1 MISWLS
7 GVVQELDPS
16 GSVVLNVNGVG
27 YEVHVSMQTLCT
39 MKAGEQANLQIH
51 SYIREDQFTL
61 FGFSDAK
68 ERALFRNLNKVSGIG
83 AKTALNLMSGMNAA
97 DLLQA
102 IENSDDVAIART
114 PGIGKK
120 TAQRL
125 ILELRGKLV
134 EEMGEVAAGQ
144 TDSAHTLHHDVKSA
158 LVNLGYKG
166 PQIDK
171 ALKKIDTALGFEDAF
186 RAALKAL

>member
-7 GVVQELDPS
+7 GVVRELDPS
-16 GSVVLNVNGVG
+16 GIVVLNVNGVG
-27 YEVHVSMQTLCT
+27 YEVLVSMQTLVT
-39 MKAGEQANLQIH
+39 LKMGEVAELQIH
-51 SYIREDQFTL
+51 SHVREDQFTL
-61 FGFSDAK
+61 FGFADNK

-97 DLLQA
+97 DLMQA

-134 EEMGEVAAGQ
+134 DADVVAGAAAGN
-144 TDSAHTLHHDVKSA
+144 TLQHDVKSA
-158 LVNLGYKG
+158 LINLGYK
-166 PQIDK
+166 PAQIDK
-171 ALKKIDTALGFEDAF
+171 VLKSVDVSLDFEEMF
-186 RAALKAL
+186 RVALKAL

>member
-7 GVVQELDPS
+7 GCVVELDPS
-16 GSVVLNVNGVG
+16 GSLVLNVNGVG
-27 YEVHVSMQTLCT
+27 YEVFVSMQTLC
-39 MKAGEQANLQIH
+39 MLHLGEPASLQIH
-51 SYIREDQFTL
+51 SHIREDQFTL
-61 FGFSDAK
+61 FGFADHK

-83 AKTALNLMSGMNAA
+83 AKTALNLMSGMNAD
-97 DLLQA
+97 DLMQA

-134 EEMGEVAAGQ
+134 AADVTGG
-144 TDSAHTLHHDVKSA
+144 SATANNSLHHDVKSA
-158 LVNLGYKG
+158 LVNLGYKT
-166 PQIDK
+166 PQVEKVLK
-171 ALKKIDTALGFEDAF
+171 AVDSGLDFEAMF
-186 RAALKAL
+186 RAALKLL

>member
-7 GVVQELDPS
+7 GLVQDLDPS

-27 YEVHVSMQTLCT
+27 YEVFVSMQTLCT
-39 MKAGEQANLQIH
+39 MKTGEQSSLQIH
-51 SYIREDQFTL
+51 SHVREDQFTL

-68 ERALFRNLNKVSGIG
+68 ERTLFRSLNKVSGIG
-83 AKTALNLMSGMNAA
+83 AKTALNLMSGMNAT
-97 DLLQA
+97 DLMQA

-134 EEMGEVAAGQ
+134 QDDAVVA
-144 TDSAHTLHHDVKSA
+144 SATGNSLHHDVKSA
-158 LVNLGYKG
+158 LVNLGYKA
-166 PQIDK
+166 PQVDK
-171 ALKKIDTALGFEDAF
+171 ALKGLDAGLDFEAMF
-186 RAALKAL
+186 RAALKLL

>member
-7 GVVQELDPS
+7 GVVQELDPA
-16 GSVVLNVNGVG
+16 GLVVVNVNGVG
-27 YEVHVSMQTLCT
+27 YEVLVGMQTLCT
-39 MKAGEQANLQIH
+39 MKIGEQTSLQIH

-61 FGFSDAK
+61 FGFMDGK

-83 AKTALNLMSGMNAA
+83 AKTALNLMSGMNAE

-134 EEMGEVAAGQ
+134 DQLDAGA
-144 TDSAHTLHHDVKSA
+144 TSTSNTLQQDVKSA
-158 LVNLGYKG
+158 LVNLGYR
-166 PQIDK
+166 PAQIDQV
-171 ALKKIDTALGFEDAF
+171 LKKVDNTLGFEEMF
-186 RAALKAL
+186 RVTLKLL

>member
-1 MISWLS
+1 MISWLF
-7 GVVQELDPS
+7 GVVQELDHS
-16 GSVVLNVNGVG
+16 GLIVLNVNGVG
-27 YEVHVSMQTLCT
+27 YEVNVSMQTLCT
-39 MKAGEQANLQIH
+39 MKAGEQASLQIH

-61 FGFSDAK
+61 FGFVDGQ
-68 ERALFRNLNKVSGIG
+68 ERSLFRSLNKVSGIG
-83 AKTALNLMSGMNAA
+83 AKTALSLMSGMNAS

-114 PGIGKK
+114 PGIGIK

-134 EEMGEVAAGQ
+134 DDLGTG
-144 TDSAHTLHHDVKSA
+144 DISNKNNLHHDVKSA
-158 LVNLGYKG
+158 LINLGYKA

-171 ALKKIDTALGFEDAF
+171 ALKSIDSGLDFENAF

>member
-16 GSVVLNVNGVG
+16 GMVVLNVHGVG
-27 YEVHVSMQTLCT
+27 YEVFVSMHTLCT
-39 MKAGEQANLQIH
+39 MKAGQEAALQIH

-61 FGFSDAK
+61 FGFADAK
-68 ERALFRNLNKVSGIG
+68 ERILFRNLNKVSGIG
-83 AKTALNLMSGMNAA
+83 AKTALNLMSGMNAE
-97 DLLQA
+97 DLMQA
-102 IENSDDVAIART
+102 IENSDDVSIART

-134 EEMGEVAAGQ
+134 EQLDVGTGISAGHSLQ
-144 TDSAHTLHHDVKSA
+144 HDVKSA
-158 LVNLGYKG
+158 LVNLGYKA

-171 ALKKIDTALGFEDAF
+171 ALKNVDSALDFEDMF
-186 RAALKAL
+186 RAVLKVL

>member
-7 GVVQELDPS
+7 GVVLDIEPS

-27 YEVHVSMQTLCT
+27 YEVFVSLQTLCT
-39 MKAGEQANLQIH
+39 MKAGETASLQIH
-51 SYIREDQFTL
+51 SHVREDQFTL
-61 FGFSDAK
+61 FGFIDAK

-83 AKTALNLMSGMNAA
+83 AKTALNLMSGMNAT
-97 DLLQA
+97 DLMQA

-134 EEMGEVAAGQ
+134 EQMGSAEIGVGQ
-144 TDSAHTLHHDVKSA
+144 GLHQDVKSA
-158 LVNLGYKG
+158 LINLGYKA
-166 PQIDK
+166 PHIDK
-171 ALKKIDTALGFEDAF
+171 ALKNIDNTLDFEAMF
-186 RAALKAL
+186 RAVLKVL

>member
-7 GVVQELDPS
+7 GIVRELDPS
-16 GSVVLNVNGVG
+16 GLVVLNINGVG
-27 YEVHVSMQTLCT
+27 YEVSVSMQTLVGL
-39 MKAGEQANLQIH
+39 KLGESAELQIH
-51 SYIREDQFTL
+51 SYVREDQFTL
-61 FGFSDAK
+61 FGFSDVK

-97 DLLQA
+97 DLMQA

-134 EEMGEVAAGQ
+134 DADVAAGATAGSSLQ
-144 TDSAHTLHHDVKSA
+144 HDVKSA
-158 LVNLGYKG
+158 LVNLGYK
-166 PQIDK
+166 PVQIDK
-171 ALKKIDTALGFEDAF
+171 ALKTVDTSLGFEDMF
-186 RAALKAL
+186 RLTLKAL

>member
-7 GVVQELDPS
+7 GLVQELDPS
-16 GSVVLNVNGVG
+16 GMVVLNVNGVG
-27 YEVHVSMQTLCT
+27 YEVFVSMQTLCT
-39 MKAGEQANLQIH
+39 MKAGQSAELQIH

-61 FGFSDAK
+61 FGFVDSK
-68 ERALFRNLNKVSGIG
+68 ERTLFRNLNKVSGIG
-83 AKTALNLMSGMNAA
+83 AKTALNLMSGMNVN

-114 PGIGKK
+114 PGIGQK

-134 EEMGEVAAGQ
+134 EQLDVVVGDVKGH
-144 TDSAHTLHHDVKSA
+144 SLHHDVKSA
-158 LVNLGYKG
+158 LVNLGYKI
-166 PQIDK
+166 PQIEK
-171 ALKKIDTALGFEDAF
+171 ALKSVDAGLGFEDMF
-186 RAALKAL
+186 RAALKVL

>member
-16 GSVVLNVNGVG
+16 GLIVLNVNGVG
-27 YEVHVSMQTLCT
+27 YEVHLSMQTLCT
-39 MKAGEQANLQIH
+39 LKAGEQVSLQIH

-61 FGFSDAK
+61 FGFSDVK
-68 ERALFRNLNKVSGIG
+68 ERVLFRNLNKVTGIG
-83 AKTALNLMSGMNAA
+83 AKTALNMMSGMSVA

-134 EEMGEVAAGQ
+134 EEIAEGSGVPGAGN
-144 TDSAHTLHHDVKSA
+144 TLQHDVKSA
-158 LVNLGYKG
+158 LINLGYKG

-171 ALKKIDTALGFEDAF
+171 ALKNVDSALDFEEMF
-186 RAALKAL
+186 RTVLKLL

>member
-7 GVVQELDPS
+7 GVVLELDPS

-27 YEVHVSMQTLCT
+27 YEVFVSMQTLVGLKQGT
-39 MKAGEQANLQIH
+39 QASLQIH
-51 SYIREDQFTL
+51 SYVREDQFTL
-61 FGFSDAK
+61 FGFSDHK
-68 ERALFRNLNKVSGIG
+68 ERTLFRSLNKVSGIG

-97 DLLQA
+97 DLMQA

-125 ILELRGKLV
+125 ILELRGKLI
-134 EEMGEVAAGQ
+134 AADDDTTANTGGG
-144 TDSAHTLHHDVKSA
+144 LHHDVKSA
-158 LVNLGYKG
+158 LVNLGYK
-166 PQIDK
+166 PVQIDK
-171 ALKKIDTALGFEDAF
+171 ALKSLDSSLDFEAMF

>member
-7 GVVQELDPS
+7 GIVLELDPS

-27 YEVHVSMQTLCT
+27 YEVFVSMQTLVAL
-39 MKAGEQANLQIH
+39 KAGEQASLQIH
-51 SYIREDQFTL
+51 SYVREDQFTL
-61 FGFSDAK
+61 FGFQDQK
-68 ERALFRNLNKVSGIG
+68 ERALFRSLNKVSGIG

-97 DLLQA
+97 DLTQA

-125 ILELRGKLV
+125 ILELR
-134 EEMGEVAAGQ
+134 
-144 TDSAHTLHHDVKSA
+144 
-158 LVNLGYKG
+158 
-166 PQIDK
+166 
-171 ALKKIDTALGFEDAF
+171 
-186 RAALKAL
+186 

>member
-7 GVVQELDPS
+7 GKVLELDPS

-27 YEVHVSMQTLCT
+27 YEIFVSMQTLCAL
-39 MKAGEQANLQIH
+39 KIGDAASLQIH

-61 FGFSDAK
+61 FGFTDHK
-68 ERALFRNLNKVSGIG
+68 ERALFRSLNKVSGIG
-83 AKTALNLMSGMNAA
+83 AKTSLNLMSGMSSN
-97 DLLQA
+97 DLMQA
-102 IENSDDVAIART
+102 IEDSDDVSIART

-134 EEMGEVAAGQ
+134 ANDHVADGKTGIQ
-144 TDSAHTLHHDVKSA
+144 STQHHDVKSA
-158 LVNLGYKG
+158 LINLGYKA
-166 PQIDK
+166 PQVEK
-171 ALKKIDTALGFEDAF
+171 ALKGVDSSLSFEAMF
-186 RAALKAL
+186 KAGLKLL

>member
-27 YEVHVSMQTLCT
+27 YEVLVSMQTLCT
-39 MKAGEQANLQIH
+39 MKAGEKNNLQIH

-68 ERALFRNLNKVSGIG
+68 ERALFRNLNKVSGVG
-83 AKTALNLMSGMNAA
+83 AKTALNLMSGMNAN
-97 DLLQA
+97 DLMQA

-134 EEMGEVAAGQ
+134 PEDHAGA
-144 TDSAHTLHHDVKSA
+144 DASPSNTLHHDVKSA
-158 LVNLGYKG
+158 LVNLGYKQ

-171 ALKKIDTALGFEDAF
+171 ALKSVDGSLAFEDVF

>member
-7 GVVQELDPS
+7 GVVLELDPS

-27 YEVHVSMQTLCT
+27 YEVFVSMQTLVGL
-39 MKAGEQANLQIH
+39 KQGAQASLQIH
-51 SYIREDQFTL
+51 SYVREDQFTL
-61 FGFSDAK
+61 FGFSDHK
-68 ERALFRNLNKVSGIG
+68 ERTLFRSLNKVSGIG

-97 DLLQA
+97 DLMQA

-125 ILELRGKLV
+125 ILELRGKLIAADDT
-134 EEMGEVAAGQ
+134 VASTGGG
-144 TDSAHTLHHDVKSA
+144 LHHDVKSA
-158 LVNLGYKG
+158 LVNLGYK
-166 PQIDK
+166 PIQIDK
-171 ALKKIDTALGFEDAF
+171 VLKSLDSALDFEAMF